1 MTKVGQLFE
10 EEKIKYA
17 KEYAKGYAKE
27 ENIRLLCN
35 MIDAGKLTENDEA
48 EIMHCSME
56 EFERMRDALLQQA

>member
-10 EEKIKYA
+10 EEKIK
-17 KEYAKGYAKE
+17 YAKGYAKE